1 MYLFF
6 LPDKMKKGRIIFTGG
21 FWDYFLKM
29 LGLSVLTV
37 FTLGII
43 FPYLIYWN
51 AKYFFEN
58 LEIEIQE

>member
-1 MYLFF
+1 
-6 LPDKMKKGRIIFTGG
+6 MKKGRIIFTGG

-37 FTLGII
+37 FTLGIL
-43 FPYLIYWN
+43 FPYLMYWN

-58 LEIEIQE
+58 LEIEIEE